1 MDDHL
6 RPAPQMQFDSD
17 FLFKWEQI
25 VNDVEKEHIPIEC
38 VKKVVFRNNENKQ
51 KTINLKTLKK
61 QNLNIEEVCSVVER
75 YIQENEDTIV
85 SIEFVIDIEAVAE
98 ILQPETDELLK
109 GMK

>member
-1 MDDHL
+1 
-6 RPAPQMQFDSD
+6 MQFDSD
-17 FLFKWEQI
+17 FLLKWEQI

-98 ILQPETDELLK
+98 ILQPETDQLLK

>member
-1 MDDHL
+1 
-6 RPAPQMQFDSD
+6 MQFDSD